1 MVLNPTLE
9 LSCLVTHFKYARG
22 GSLERQKATQQPLER
37 SNVAVGG
44 RQAAAGL
51 ELLVVGKE
59 ASVDFCNSLDMIKIP
74 FVPSLYTSQE
84 YSLEWA

>member
-1 MVLNPTLE
+1 MVLNPTLD
-9 LSCLVTHFKYARG
+9 LSCLVTHVEYARG
-22 GSLERQKATQQPLER
+22 GSLERQKKATQQPLER

-74 FVPSLYTSQE
+74 FVPSLYI
-84 YSLEWA
+84 